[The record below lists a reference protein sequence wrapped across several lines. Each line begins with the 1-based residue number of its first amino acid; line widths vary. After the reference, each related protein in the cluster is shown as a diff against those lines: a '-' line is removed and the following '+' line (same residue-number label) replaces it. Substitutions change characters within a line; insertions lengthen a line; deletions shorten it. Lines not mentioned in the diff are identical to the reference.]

1 MPDSLSLAPLLGL
14 LLCAAVY
21 ALLPAHLKARRPP
34 LPPGPTASLFA
45 SPLPRLYPW
54 KVYAEWR
61 KTYGDLI
68 YIRVFGNPILVVN
81 SAKAASDLLDKRSS
95 IYSSRPYR
103 TMVSKLMGWDWLF
116 STVPYGPWWKQHRT
130 LFHQYFNT
138 NTAPNYHPV
147 QFKETCVMLQNLL
160 TTPDNLAHH
169 IRRTAAAIIMQIIY
183 GHSVVPEGDVFV
195 TLADRA
201 LETLGHAGIFGTYLV
216 DYLPLL
222 RYVPAWMPGAAFKRK
237 ALEWRRLNRAM
248 LNEPY
253 AMVKERTARGT
264 AVPCFATAEVERW
277 VQSGQDPEHER
288 VIKGVAATAYAAG
301 ADTTVS
307 AIQAFFLAATVYPDM
322 YKRCQAELDRV
333 VGPDRLPTFADRH
346 LLPYVDWVVWEC
358 LRWNPVAPLGVAHSL
373 TEDDVYDGYRIP
385 GGTTVLP
392 NTWGILH
399 DEAAYPDPH
408 RFAPERYADAKTNA
422 ERGVNEPP
430 LAAFGFGRRICPGR
444 WLAMDNIWIAV
455 ATVAAVFD
463 ISKELDEH
471 GVPIEP
477 SGEFTSTM
485 LSRPP
490 PFPCRIT
497 PRSGAAKRLIEQSV
511 DAD

>member
-21 ALLPAHLKARRPP
+21 ALLPAHLKARRPAA
-34 LPPGPTASLFA
+34 PPRARRRPSSRPR
-45 SPLPRLYPW
+45 SPGCTRGKCTLNGAR
-54 KVYAEWR
+54 R
-61 KTYGDLI
+61 DLI

-301 ADTTVS
+301 ADTVRTALLTVS

-333 VGPDRLPTFADRH
+333 VGPDRLPTLADRH

-408 RFAPERYADAKTNA
+408 RFAPEALRRRED
-422 ERGVNEPP
+422 ERGARRQR
-430 LAAFGFGRRICPGR
+430 AAARGLRVRQTDMPR
-444 WLAMDNIWIAV
+444 
-455 ATVAAVFD
+455 TVARDGQHMDRSRHCRCGVRYLEGAGRARRAYRAVGRVYVYD
-463 ISKELDEH
+463 AQPTAA
-471 GVPIEP
+471 VP
-477 SGEFTSTM
+477 M
-485 LSRPP
+485 
-490 PFPCRIT
+490 
-497 PRSGAAKRLIEQSV
+497 
-511 DAD
+511 